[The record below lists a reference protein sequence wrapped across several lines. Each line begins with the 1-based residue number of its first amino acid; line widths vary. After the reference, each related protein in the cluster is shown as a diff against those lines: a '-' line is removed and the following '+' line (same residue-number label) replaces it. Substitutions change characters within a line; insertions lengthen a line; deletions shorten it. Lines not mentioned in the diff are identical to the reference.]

1 MPNPFLSE
9 PLDGYEFLSRIF
21 EPMSENWQTRFHI
34 GDKVRTIRPHT
45 FAMVPTGA
53 AGEVTSIEIDGT
65 SADKGRVL
73 RIKFDM
79 RPFNLKLSD
88 TVPAETLQ
96 GWKQHDGTAIN
107 PDELITETSLNM
119 TPMDIEIIQHGDGL
133 CAADIQRELAREGS
147 LLNDAIDEWLHTR
160 DAEPHQFD
168 DQSGLDDLDPNSLY
182 LT

>member
-53 AGEVTSIEIDGT
+53 AGEVTSIEIDGAN
-65 SADKGRVL
+65 ADKGRVL

-79 RPFNLKLSD
+79 RSFNLKLSD
-88 TVPAETLQ
+88 TVPAETLKS
-96 GWKQHDGTAIN
+96 WTLSDGTAIN
-107 PDELITETSLNM
+107 PDEPIAETTLNM
-119 TPMDIEIIQHGDGL
+119 TPMDVEIIQHGDGL
-133 CAADIQRELAREGS
+133 CAADIQRELDREGS
-147 LLNDAIDEWLHTR
+147 MVNTAINEWLQIR
-160 DAEPHQFD
+160 DAEPHQFAD
-168 DQSGLDDLDPNSLY
+168 ENDWDDLDPNSLY